1 MNNIFRQIVRAL
13 YQIIVVGIILLPIR
27 LAMFIIQ
34 LLLGLMT
41 VVAGKDAFVGYYSG
55 LFLGIGIAYRVR
67 ATWVK
72 YGQTDYELKLW

>member
-1 MNNIFRQIVRAL
+1 MNNIFGQIVRAL

-27 LAMFIIQ
+27 LTMFIIQ

-41 VVAGKDAFVGYYSG
+41 VVGGKDAFVGYYSG
-55 LFLGIGIAYRVR
+55 LFLGIGVGYRTR

-72 YGQTDYELKLW
+72 YGHTDYELRFW